1 MSIYKDRMYRMMYK
15 DIYLPFVCYASRNVF
30 YSHEDLCKC
39 VMQCKFMGS
48 RGNQA
53 RELRQ
58 IRGSQN
64 SEQGKDRE

>member
-15 DIYLPFVCYASRNVF
+15 DIFLPFVCYATRNTF
-30 YSHEDLCKC
+30 YSREGFCKC
-39 VMQCKFMGS
+39 LTHCKFMGS
-48 RGNQA
+48 RG
-53 RELRQ
+53 ELRQ